1 MARSA
6 DHDGFLVQGQ
16 PIPVRW
22 AGWESD
28 TYRLSRAGW
37 ALALNEESCHDQLD
51 VVLHHQALQ
60 VTARGTVRGYRELR
74 HRFMRSISG
83 RYGADDYL
91 RHAGIDIEHVG
102 LTQRFELYGRD
113 PFALHEWVDCEP
125 SAQTVS
131 MQKMRLS
138 DMTLFRK
145 LEAPA
150 PQELI
155 TDPETVQELLDRI
168 VAMQAPMR
176 KEIRTRSER
185 RERDAPQARRIHA
198 QIVSLPLAA

>member
-6 DHDGFLVQGQ
+6 DRDGFLVQGE

-28 TYRLSRAGW
+28 TLQLTRAGW
-37 ALALNEESCHDQLD
+37 ALALNEDFPHDELD
-51 VVLHHQALQ
+51 VVLHHRELQ

-74 HRFMRSISG
+74 YRFMDSVS
-83 RYGADDYL
+83 RYGSRDYL
-91 RHAGIDIEHVG
+91 RHAGIDIREVG
-102 LTQRFELYGRD
+102 FTRHIALYGSD
-113 PFALHEWVDCEP
+113 PFAHHAWVDGEP

-131 MQKMRLS
+131 MQQMQLS
-138 DMTLFRK
+138 DLTLFRK

-176 KEIRTRSER
+176 KEIRARDAR
-185 RERDAPQARRIHA
+185 RERDAPQPRRIHA